1 MKKRIKIAVG
11 IFGLLVAS
19 CTNYKTANGLTKYE
33 NIDSL
38 TVFAPELAVAR
49 NTYKG
54 SFSDDYNTFFFFRK
68 KAKDQEKYIPYQST
82 FEKGR
87 WNEPQVAEYYDE
99 DYSFTYQLNV
109 PKEDQLIF
117 LSNMRTKNDTTDR
130 PNYNFWSI
138 NQTDGSYESPQELG
152 PESLMYN
159 YNSQPSMAKSGT
171 IFFTSDTPD
180 WAHTYSYKMEL
191 LDNDTY
197 DEPKPFEPINRWRS
211 QQGLTIYEFAMAP
224 NQDYLI
230 VCIKEES
237 KKGTLN
243 TDLYISYFKNNDW
256 TRPKKLNNGINTAE
270 TENFPVVTADGK
282 YLIFTRAFSQFYI
295 IPIDILTETATS
307 IEDSASSKEKL
318 QL

>member
-1 MKKRIKIAVG
+1 MEKRIRIAAC

-19 CTNYKTANGLTKYE
+19 CSNYKTANGLTQYK
-33 NIDSL
+33 NMDSL
-38 TVFAPELAVAR
+38 TVFAPELAVER

-68 KAKDQEKYIPYQST
+68 EKKGQEKYVPYRST
-82 FEKGR
+82 FEKGK
-87 WNEPQVAEYYDE
+87 WNAPQVAEYYDKH
-99 DYSFTYQLNV
+99 YSFTYPLNV
-109 PKEDQLIF
+109 PKKDKLIV
-117 LSNMRTKNDTTDR
+117 LSNMRTKNDTTDK

-138 NQTDGSYESPQELG
+138 QQSDGNYGLPKELG
-152 PESLMYN
+152 PQNLVYN
-159 YNSQPSMAKSGT
+159 YNSQPSISKKGT

-180 WAHTYSYKMEL
+180 WRHTYSYKMEL
-191 LDNDTY
+191 LDNGAY
-197 DEPKPFEPINRWRS
+197 DEPELFEPINQWRAR
-211 QQGLTIYEFAMAP
+211 QGLTIYEFAMAP
-224 NQDYLI
+224 NEDFLI

-243 TDLYISYFKNNDW
+243 TDLYISYFKNNSW
-256 TRPKKLNNGINTAE
+256 TKPKKLNNEINTAE
-270 TENFPVVTADGK
+270 TENFPVITTDGK

-295 IPIDILTETATS
+295 IPIDILTETDIS